1 MIINYPSNKFPCNHD
16 KRNIFQ
22 NCSHPEEIHL
32 EKYME
37 IRMSKS
43 SSKPVLVTCG
53 LPYANGKAHI
63 GHLRTYVPAD
73 IYARS
78 LKKEGREVTFVC
90 GSDTHGTPIVVNAEE
105 LGITPTELVE
115 IYHKHFDE
123 TFKQLGIYFD
133 AFGTTDD
140 PENHNRT
147 HDIVSRLI
155 EKGYVYPK
163 IIEIA
168 YCPACN
174 RFLPDR
180 YVEGA
185 CPHCGETA
193 RGDECDQGC
202 GKHLEPGEL
211 QNPVCTICGG
221 PAEYRQQEHFFFKLS
236 EFSNYL
242 MDYLS
247 KDLGGTTNAINYAR
261 GWVKQG
267 LTDWCITRN
276 LEWGVK
282 FPGHEDLVVYVWVD
296 APIGYIAFTE
306 EWAAQAGDSWE
317 KFWKG
322 DGEIVH
328 FIGGDITY
336 HHCIFWPAMLKG
348 ADYSVPTAVVASG
361 MVKIEDRKFS
371 KTRGYVVWVGED
383 YLDHGFHPDLL
394 RYYLASYTSH
404 TKELNFSWRVLQEKI
419 NAELVAVLGNFLYRT
434 MLFAFKNYGEVPE
447 GEVEPEIRKEIEK
460 ALVEVKAAMEEYE
473 FKKAVDSAM
482 ALSSFGN
489 TYFQSHEPWKL
500 IKEDRDACGQVVY
513 NCLHLAKALSL
524 IFEPVIP
531 QTMEKAWKGLG
542 HESDIHAALY
552 EETLVPLKA
561 GTKLAK
567 PEILFTK
574 LEDDRIGEM
583 EEIANQRVAAANAKR
598 NGVKGG
604 EKEPSKSEG
613 MGPSEA
619 SKASEKTVDV
629 ATAEEKVQV
638 ETLPVIDYE
647 DFAKLDIRV
656 GKVLLAE
663 PVKKSKKLLR
673 IEVDIGEKN
682 PRQLVAGMASYYTP
696 EELVGKSVI
705 VLANL
710 KPAKLCGVE
719 SNGMMLAADDG
730 GAIVAALMPDKEIKS
745 GSRIR

>member
-1 MIINYPSNKFPCNHD
+1 
-16 KRNIFQ
+16 
-22 NCSHPEEIHL
+22 
-32 EKYME
+32 ME
-37 IRMSKS
+37 IRMSNS

-73 IYARS
+73 IFARS

-105 LGITPTELVE
+105 LGITPKELVE

-147 HDIVSRLI
+147 LDIVSRLI

-236 EFSNYL
+236 EFSDYL

-247 KDLGGTTNAINYAR
+247 NDLGGTTNAINYAI

-282 FPGHEDLVVYVWVD
+282 FPGHDDLVVYVWVD

-447 GEVEPEIRKEIEK
+447 GKVEPEVQKEIEK
-460 ALVEVKAAMEEYE
+460 ALVEVKAGMAEYE

-482 ALSSFGN
+482 TLASFGN
-489 TYFQSHEPWKL
+489 TYFQSREPWKL
-500 IKEDRDACGQVVY
+500 IKEDRAACGQVVY
-513 NCLHLAKALSL
+513 NCLHLVKALSL
-524 IFEPVIP
+524 IFEPVLP
-531 QTMEKAWKGLG
+531 QTMEEAWKELG
-542 HESDIHAALY
+542 QENDIHAALY
-552 EETLVPLKA
+552 EDALVPLKT

-598 NGVKGG
+598 NAAKGN

-613 MGPSEA
+613 MGPSEEA
-619 SKASEKTVDV
+619 K
-629 ATAEEKVQV
+629 AEEKAAGTAKAEEKEQI
-638 ETLPVIDYE
+638 ETLPLIDYE

-656 GKVLLAE
+656 GKVLFAE

-673 IEVDIGEKN
+673 IEVDIGEEK

-730 GAIVAALMPDKEIKS
+730 GAIVAALMPDKDIKP

>member
-1 MIINYPSNKFPCNHD
+1 MLN
-16 KRNIFQ
+16 
-22 NCSHPEEIHL
+22 
-32 EKYME
+32 
-37 IRMSKS
+37 S

-73 IYARS
+73 IFARS
-78 LKKEGREVTFVC
+78 LRKEGREVTFVC

-105 LGITPTELVE
+105 LGVTPKELIEV
-115 IYHKHFDE
+115 YHKHFDE
-123 TFKQLGIYFD
+123 TFKQLGVYFD

-140 PENHNRT
+140 PENHHRT
-147 HDIVSRLI
+147 LQIVNRLI

-168 YCPACN
+168 YCPKCN

-236 EFSNYL
+236 EFSDFLLNYL
-242 MDYLS
+242 S
-247 KDLGGTTNAINYAR
+247 NDLGGTSNAINYAL

-276 LEWGVK
+276 LEWGVQ

-296 APIGYIAFTE
+296 APIGYMAFTE
-306 EWAAQAGDSWE
+306 EWAAKTGDSWE

-361 MVKIEDRKFS
+361 MVKIEDKKFS

-404 TKELNFSWRVLQEKI
+404 TKELNFSWRVLQEKV
-419 NAELVAVLGNFLYRT
+419 NTELVAVFGNFLYRT

-447 GEVEPEIRKEIEK
+447 GKLEPEVSAEIEK
-460 ALVEVKAAMEEYE
+460 ALKEIKAAMAEYE

-482 ALSSFGN
+482 TLASFGN
-489 TYFQSHEPWKL
+489 IYFQSHEPWKL
-500 IKEDRDACGQVVY
+500 IKEDRAACGQVLY

-524 IFEPVIP
+524 IFEPVLP
-531 QTMEKAWKGLG
+531 LTMETAWKGLG
-542 HESDIHAALY
+542 QESDIHAVQY
-552 EETLVPLKA
+552 EEALVPLKA

-583 EEIANQRVAAANAKR
+583 DEIANQRVKAADEKKNAAKG
-598 NGVKGG
+598 NG
-604 EKEPSKSEG
+604 KEPAKSDG
-613 MGPSEA
+613 MGPVEEA
-619 SKASEKTVDV
+619 KPAEKAEDAAIT
-629 ATAEEKVQV
+629 EEKGQI
-638 ETLPVIDYE
+638 ETLPMVEYE

-673 IEVDIGEKN
+673 LEVDIGEAK
-682 PRQLVAGMASYYTP
+682 PRQLVAGMSSYYTP
-696 EELVGKSVI
+696 EELVGKNI
-705 VLANL
+705 VVLTNL

-730 GAIVAALMPDKEIKS
+730 GAIVAALMPDKEIKP

>member
-1 MIINYPSNKFPCNHD
+1 
-16 KRNIFQ
+16 
-22 NCSHPEEIHL
+22 
-32 EKYME
+32 
-37 IRMSKS
+37 MSES

-53 LPYANGKAHI
+53 LPYANGTAHI

-73 IYARS
+73 IFARS
-78 LKKEGREVTFVC
+78 LRKEGREVTLVC
-90 GSDTHGTPIVVNAEE
+90 GSDTHGTPIAVNAEE
-105 LGITPTELVE
+105 LGITPKELVE
-115 IYHKHFDE
+115 KYHKHFDE
-123 TFKQLGIYFD
+123 TFKQLGIHFD

-147 HDIVSRLI
+147 LDIVNKLI

-163 IIEIA
+163 TIEIA
-168 YCPACN
+168 YCPKCN

-180 YVEGA
+180 YVEGS

-211 QNPVCTICGG
+211 LNPVCTICGG
-221 PAEYRQQEHFFFKLS
+221 SAEYRHQEHFFFKLS
-236 EFSNYL
+236 EFSDYL

-247 KDLGGTTNAINYAR
+247 NDLGGTSNAINYAL

-282 FPGHEDLVVYVWVD
+282 FPGHDDLVVYVWVD

-306 EWAAQAGDSWE
+306 EWAAKAGDSWE
-317 KFWKG
+317 KYWKN

-348 ADYSVPTAVVASG
+348 AEYSVPTAVVASG
-361 MVKIEDRKFS
+361 MVKIEDKKFS

-419 NAELVAVLGNFLYRT
+419 NTELVAVFGNFLYRT
-434 MLFAFKNYGEVPE
+434 MLFAFKNYGEVPD
-447 GEVEPEIRKEIEK
+447 GELESEVRDEIEK
-460 ALVEVKAAMEEYE
+460 AIKEIKAAIAEYE

-482 ALSSFGN
+482 ALASFGN
-489 TYFQSHEPWKL
+489 SYFQSHEPWSL
-500 IKEDRDACGQVVY
+500 IKKDRVACGKVLY
-513 NCLHLAKALSL
+513 NCLHLAKALSI
-524 IFEPVIP
+524 IFEPVLP
-531 QTMEKAWKGLG
+531 QTMETAWKGLG
-542 HESDIHAALY
+542 QEGDLHAAQY
-552 EETLVPLKA
+552 SEALVPIKA
-561 GTKLAK
+561 GTKLEK

-574 LEDDRIGEM
+574 FEDDRIGKM
-583 EEIANQRVAAANAKR
+583 EEIANQRVKAADAKKAAS
-598 NGVKGG
+598 KGNQ
-604 EKEPSKSEG
+604 KEPAKSDG
-613 MGPSEA
+613 MGP
-619 SKASEKTVDV
+619 
-629 ATAEEKVQV
+629 AEEAAKSEEAKAE
-638 ETLPVIDYE
+638 ETGQKEILPMIEYK

-663 PVKKSKKLLR
+663 PIKKSNKLLR
-673 IEVDIGEKN
+673 VEVDIGEEK
-682 PRQLVAGMASYYTP
+682 PRQLVAGMTSYYTP
-696 EELVGKSVI
+696 EELVGKYVI
-705 VLANL
+705 ILANL
-710 KPAKLCGVE
+710 KPVKLCGVE
-719 SNGMMLAADDG
+719 SNGMMLAADDC
-730 GAIVAALMPDKEIKS
+730 AEIVAVLTPDKEIKP

>member
-1 MIINYPSNKFPCNHD
+1 M
-16 KRNIFQ
+16 
-22 NCSHPEEIHL
+22 PE
-32 EKYME
+32 
-37 IRMSKS
+37 S

-73 IYARS
+73 IFARS
-78 LKKEGREVTFVC
+78 LRKEGRDVTFVC

-105 LGITPTELVE
+105 LGITPKELVE

-123 TFKQLGIYFD
+123 TFKQLGVYFD

-147 HDIVSRLI
+147 LNIVNRLI
-155 EKGYVYPK
+155 EKDYVYPK
-163 IIEIA
+163 NIEIA
-168 YCPACN
+168 YCPKCN

-180 YVEGA
+180 YVEGS

-211 QNPVCTICGG
+211 QSPVCTICGG

-236 EFSNYL
+236 KFSDYL

-247 KDLGGTTNAINYAR
+247 NDLGGTTNAINYAL

-282 FPGHEDLVVYVWVD
+282 FPGHDDLVVYVWVD

-306 EWAAQAGDSWE
+306 EWAAKAGDSWE
-317 KFWKG
+317 KYWKN

-361 MVKIEDRKFS
+361 MVKIEDKKFS

-404 TKELNFSWRVLQEKI
+404 TKELNFSWHVLQEKI
-419 NAELVAVLGNFLYRT
+419 NTELVAVFGNFLYRT
-434 MLFAFKNYGEVPE
+434 MLFAFKNYGEVPA
-447 GEVEPEIRKEIEK
+447 GELEPEVKEEIGKTLKEI
-460 ALVEVKAAMEEYE
+460 KAAMAEYE
-473 FKKAVDSAM
+473 FKKAVDCAM
-482 ALSSFGN
+482 TLASFGN
-489 TYFQSHEPWKL
+489 TYFQSHEPWSL
-500 IKEDRDACGQVVY
+500 IKKDRAACGNVLY
-513 NCLHLAKALSL
+513 NCLHLAKALCI

-531 QTMEKAWKGLG
+531 QTMEIAWKELG
-542 HESDIHAALY
+542 QEEDLHTALY
-552 EETLVPLKA
+552 SEALVPLKA

-583 EEIANQRVAAANAKR
+583 EEIANERVKAADAKKAAAKR
-598 NGVKGG
+598 NG
-604 EKEPSKSEG
+604 KEPAKSEG
-613 MGPSEA
+613 MGP
-619 SKASEKTVDV
+619 
-629 ATAEEKVQV
+629 AEEAKPA
-638 ETLPVIDYE
+638 ENAGDAANAKEEEGKEILPLIEYE

-663 PVKKSKKLLR
+663 PIKKSKKLLR
-673 IEVDIGEKN
+673 VEVDIGEEK
-682 PRQLVAGMASYYTP
+682 PRQLVAGMASFYSP
-696 EELVGKSVI
+696 EELVGKYVI

-730 GAIVAALMPDKEIKS
+730 GEIVSALMPDKEIKP

>member
-1 MIINYPSNKFPCNHD
+1 MNATRAAENM
-16 KRNIFQ
+16 R
-22 NCSHPEEIHL
+22 
-32 EKYME
+32 
-37 IRMSKS
+37 
-43 SSKPVLVTCG
+43 
-53 LPYANGKAHI
+53 
-63 GHLRTYVPAD
+63 
-73 IYARS
+73 AR
-78 LKKEGREVTFVC
+78 
-90 GSDTHGTPIVVNAEE
+90 
-105 LGITPTELVE
+105 
-115 IYHKHFDE
+115 
-123 TFKQLGIYFD
+123 
-133 AFGTTDD
+133 
-140 PENHNRT
+140 
-147 HDIVSRLI
+147 
-155 EKGYVYPK
+155 
-163 IIEIA
+163 
-168 YCPACN
+168 
-174 RFLPDR
+174 
-180 YVEGA
+180 
-185 CPHCGETA
+185 
-193 RGDECDQGC
+193 
-202 GKHLEPGEL
+202 EL
-211 QNPVCTICGG
+211 QNPVCTIYGG
-221 PAEYRQQEHFFFKLS
+221 PAEYQQEHFFQLS
-236 EFSNYL
+236 EFSDYL

-404 TKELNFSWRVLQEKI
+404 TRELNFSWRVLQEKI

-482 ALSSFGN
+482 ALASFGN

-673 IEVDIGEKN
+673 IEVDIGEEK

-710 KPAKLCGVE
+710 KPAKLCELGQTV
-719 SNGMMLAADDG
+719 
-730 GAIVAALMPDKEIKS
+730 
-745 GSRIR
+745 

>member
-1 MIINYPSNKFPCNHD
+1 M
-16 KRNIFQ
+16 
-22 NCSHPEEIHL
+22 PE
-32 EKYME
+32 
-37 IRMSKS
+37 S

-73 IYARS
+73 VFARS
-78 LKKEGREVTFVC
+78 LRKEGRDVTFVC
-90 GSDTHGTPIVVNAEE
+90 GSDAHGTPIVVNAEE
-105 LGITPTELVE
+105 LGITPNELVE

-123 TFKQLGIYFD
+123 TFKQLGVYFD
-133 AFGTTDD
+133 AFGTTED

-147 HDIVSRLI
+147 LDIVNRLI

-163 IIEIA
+163 TIEIA
-168 YCPACN
+168 YCPKCN

-180 YVEGA
+180 YVEGT
-185 CPHCGETA
+185 CPHCGEIA

-211 QNPVCTICGG
+211 RNPICTICGG

-236 EFSNYL
+236 DFSDYL

-247 KDLGGTTNAINYAR
+247 NELGGTTNARNYAL

-267 LTDWCITRN
+267 LADWCITRN

-282 FPGHEDLVVYVWVD
+282 FPGHDDLVVYVWVD

-306 EWAAQAGDSWE
+306 QWAAKAGDSWE
-317 KFWKG
+317 KYWKN

-328 FIGGDITY
+328 FIGGDIAY

-361 MVKIEDRKFS
+361 MVKIEDKKFS
-371 KTRGYVVWVGED
+371 KTRGNVVWVGKD

-404 TKELNFSWRVLQEKI
+404 TRELNFSWRVLQEKI
-419 NAELVAVLGNFLYRT
+419 NSELVADLGNFLYRT
-434 MLFAFKNYGEVPE
+434 MLFAFKNYGEVPA
-447 GEVEPEIRKEIEK
+447 GELEPEVREEIEIALKEIK
-460 ALVEVKAAMEEYE
+460 SAMAEYE
-473 FKKAVDSAM
+473 FKRAVDSAM
-482 ALSSFGN
+482 ALASFGN
-489 TYFQSHEPWKL
+489 TYFQSHEPWNL
-500 IKEDRDACGQVVY
+500 IKQDRAACGQVVY

-524 IFEPVIP
+524 VFEPVLP
-531 QTMEKAWKGLG
+531 QTMETAWEELG
-542 HESDIHAALY
+542 QEGDLHTILY
-552 EETLVPLKA
+552 DEALVPIKA

-567 PEILFTK
+567 PQILFTK
-574 LEDDRIGEM
+574 LEDDRIEEM
-583 EEIANQRVAAANAKR
+583 EEIANQRVKAANAKKTAGK
-598 NGVKGG
+598 NN
-604 EKEPSKSEG
+604 EKEPVKSEG
-613 MGPSEA
+613 MG
-619 SKASEKTVDV
+619 
-629 ATAEEKVQV
+629 TAEEAKLEEAKLEKVKAEEPEQR
-638 ETLPVIDYE
+638 EILPTIEYE

-663 PVKKSKKLLR
+663 PIKKSKKLLR
-673 IEVDIGEKN
+673 IEVDIGEEK

-696 EELVGKSVI
+696 EELVGKYVI

-710 KPAKLCGVE
+710 KPAKLCGVK

-730 GAIVAALMPDKEIKS
+730 IEIVTALTTDKEIKP
-745 GSRIR
+745 GSRIC

>member
-1 MIINYPSNKFPCNHD
+1 
-16 KRNIFQ
+16 
-22 NCSHPEEIHL
+22 
-32 EKYME
+32 
-37 IRMSKS
+37 MSDS

-73 IYARS
+73 IFARS
-78 LKKEGREVTFVC
+78 LRKEGREVTFVC

-105 LGITPTELVE
+105 LGITPKELVE

-123 TFKQLGIYFD
+123 TFKQLGVYFD

-140 PENHNRT
+140 PENHTRT
-147 HDIVSRLI
+147 LDIVNRLI
-155 EKGYVYPK
+155 EKDYVYPK

-221 PAEYRQQEHFFFKLS
+221 PAEYRHQEHFFFKLS
-236 EFSNYL
+236 EFSDYL

-247 KDLGGTTNAINYAR
+247 NDLGGTTNARNYAL

-336 HHCIFWPAMLKG
+336 HHCIFWPAMLNG

-361 MVKIEDRKFS
+361 MVKIEDKKFS

-404 TKELNFSWRVLQEKI
+404 TKELNFSWHVLQEKI

-447 GEVEPEIRKEIEK
+447 GKLEPEVSAEIEG
-460 ALVEVKAAMEEYE
+460 ALKEVKEAMAEYE

-482 ALSSFGN
+482 TLASFGN
-489 TYFQSHEPWKL
+489 TYFQAHEPWKL
-500 IKEDRDACGQVVY
+500 IKEDRTACGQVIY

-524 IFEPVIP
+524 IFEPVLP
-531 QTMEKAWKGLG
+531 QTMEAAWTGIG
-542 HESDIHAALY
+542 QEGDIHATQYDEA
-552 EETLVPLKA
+552 LVPLKA
-561 GTKLAK
+561 GIKLAK

-583 EEIANQRVAAANAKR
+583 EEIANQRVAAANAKK
-598 NGVKGG
+598 NAVKGS

-613 MGPSEA
+613 MGHSEET
-619 SKASEKTVDV
+619 KAAEKAGD
-629 ATAEEKVQV
+629 ATKTEERVQI
-638 ETLPVIDYE
+638 ETLPQIEYE

-656 GKVLLAE
+656 GKVLFVE

-673 IEVDIGEKN
+673 IEVDIGEEK

-696 EELVGKSVI
+696 EELIGKSVI

-730 GAIVAALMPDKEIKS
+730 GAIVAALMPDKEIKP

>member
-1 MIINYPSNKFPCNHD
+1 
-16 KRNIFQ
+16 
-22 NCSHPEEIHL
+22 
-32 EKYME
+32 ME
-37 IRMSKS
+37 IKMPES

-53 LPYANGKAHI
+53 LPYANGKAHV

-73 IYARS
+73 IFVRS
-78 LKKEGREVTFVC
+78 LRKEGRDVTFVC

-105 LGITPTELVE
+105 LGMTPKELVE

-123 TFKQLGIYFD
+123 TFKQLGVYFD

-147 HDIVSRLI
+147 LDIVNRLI
-155 EKGYVYPK
+155 EKDYVYPK
-163 IIEIA
+163 TIEIA
-168 YCPACN
+168 YCPKCN

-180 YVEGA
+180 YVEGS
-185 CPHCGETA
+185 CPHCGEIA

-236 EFSNYL
+236 EFSNFL

-247 KDLGGTTNAINYAR
+247 NDLDGTINARNYAL

-282 FPGHEDLVVYVWVD
+282 FPGHDDLVVYVWVD

-306 EWAAQAGDSWE
+306 EWAAKTGNSWE
-317 KFWKG
+317 KYWKN

-348 ADYSVPTAVVASG
+348 ANYSLPTAVVASG
-361 MVKIEDRKFS
+361 MVKIEDKKFS
-371 KTRGYVVWVGED
+371 KSRGNVVWVGED

-419 NAELVAVLGNFLYRT
+419 NTELVAVLGNFLYRT
-434 MLFAFKNYGEVPE
+434 MLFAFKNYGEVPA
-447 GEVEPEIRKEIEK
+447 GELEPVVKEEIEK
-460 ALVEVKAAMEEYE
+460 ALKEVKAAMSEYE

-482 ALSSFGN
+482 ALASFGN
-489 TYFQSHEPWKL
+489 IYFQSHEPWSL
-500 IKEDRDACGQVVY
+500 IKQDKAACGQVLY
-513 NCLHLAKALSL
+513 NCLHLAKALCL
-524 IFEPVIP
+524 IFEPVTPESMAI
-531 QTMEKAWKGLG
+531 AWKELG
-542 HESDIHAALY
+542 QEGDLHTAGYSES
-552 EETLVPLKA
+552 LVPLKA

-567 PEILFTK
+567 PQILFTK
-574 LEDDRIGEM
+574 LEDDRIEEM
-583 EEIANQRVAAANAKR
+583 EEIANQRVKAADAKKAATKN
-598 NGVKGG
+598 NG
-604 EKEPSKSEG
+604 KEPAKSEG
-613 MGPSEA
+613 MG
-619 SKASEKTVDV
+619 
-629 ATAEEKVQV
+629 TAEETKPAEKAGEAVKP
-638 ETLPVIDYE
+638 EKEEKESLPIIDYE

-663 PVKKSKKLLR
+663 PVKKSKKLIR
-673 IEVDIGEKN
+673 VEVDIGEEK
-682 PRQLVAGMASYYTP
+682 PRQLVAGLSSYYTP
-696 EELVGKSVI
+696 EELVGKYVI

-730 GAIVAALMPDKEIKS
+730 GEIVSALMPDKEIKP

>member
-1 MIINYPSNKFPCNHD
+1 
-16 KRNIFQ
+16 
-22 NCSHPEEIHL
+22 
-32 EKYME
+32 
-37 IRMSKS
+37 MSKS

-73 IYARS
+73 IFARS
-78 LKKEGREVTFVC
+78 LRKEGRDVTLVC

-105 LGITPTELVE
+105 LGITPKELVE

-123 TFKQLGIYFD
+123 TFRQLGIYFD

-147 HDIVSRLI
+147 LDIVNRLI
-155 EKGYVYPK
+155 EKDYVYPK
-163 IIEIA
+163 TIEIA
-168 YCPACN
+168 YCPKCN

-180 YVEGA
+180 YVEGS

-211 QNPVCTICGG
+211 HSPVCTICGG

-236 EFSNYL
+236 EFSDYL
-242 MDYLS
+242 LDYLS
-247 KDLGGTTNAINYAR
+247 NDLGGTLNARNYAL

-282 FPGHEDLVVYVWVD
+282 FPGHDDLVVYVWVD

-306 EWAAQAGDSWE
+306 EWASQAGDSWE
-317 KFWKG
+317 KYWKN

-348 ADYSVPTAVVASG
+348 AEYSVPTAVVASG
-361 MVKIEDRKFS
+361 MVKIEDKKFS

-404 TKELNFSWRVLQEKI
+404 TKELNFSWHVLQEKI
-419 NAELVAVLGNFLYRT
+419 NTELVAVFGNFLYRT

-447 GEVEPEIRKEIEK
+447 GKLEPEVNAEIEK
-460 ALVEVKAAMEEYE
+460 ALKEVKAAMAEYE

-482 ALSSFGN
+482 TLASFGN
-489 TYFQSHEPWKL
+489 IYFQSHEPWKL
-500 IKEDRDACGQVVY
+500 IKEDRNACGQVLY
-513 NCLHLAKALSL
+513 NCLHLAKALSI
-524 IFEPVIP
+524 IFEPVLS
-531 QTMEKAWKGLG
+531 QTMETAWAGLG
-542 HESDIHAALY
+542 QESDIHAVQY
-552 EETLVPLKA
+552 EEALVPLKA

-583 EEIANQRVAAANAKR
+583 EEIANQRVKAANEKKNAAK
-598 NGVKGG
+598 GKV
-604 EKEPSKSEG
+604 KEPVKSDG
-613 MGPSEA
+613 MGPGEGVKPVEKAEDA
-619 SKASEKTVDV
+619 SIT
-629 ATAEEKVQV
+629 EEKGQI
-638 ETLPVIDYE
+638 ETLPMVEYE

-673 IEVDIGEKN
+673 LEVDIGEAK
-682 PRQLVAGMASYYTP
+682 PRQLVAGMSSYYTP
-696 EELVGKSVI
+696 EELVGKYVV

-710 KPAKLCGVE
+710 KPTKLCGVE

-730 GAIVAALMPDKEIKS
+730 EAIVAALMPDKELKP
-745 GSRIR
+745 GSKIR

>member
-1 MIINYPSNKFPCNHD
+1 M
-16 KRNIFQ
+16 
-22 NCSHPEEIHL
+22 PE
-32 EKYME
+32 
-37 IRMSKS
+37 S

-73 IYARS
+73 IFARS
-78 LKKEGREVTFVC
+78 LRKEGRDVTFVC

-105 LGITPTELVE
+105 LGITPKELVE
-115 IYHKHFDE
+115 TYHKHFDE
-123 TFKQLGIYFD
+123 TFKQLGVYFD

-140 PENHNRT
+140 PENHKRT
-147 HDIVSRLI
+147 LDIVNRLI
-155 EKGYVYPK
+155 EKDYVYPK
-163 IIEIA
+163 TIEIA
-168 YCPACN
+168 YCPQCN

-180 YVEGA
+180 YVEGS

-211 QNPVCTICGG
+211 QSPVCTICGG

-236 EFSNYL
+236 KFSDYLMNYL
-242 MDYLS
+242 S
-247 KDLGGTTNAINYAR
+247 NDLGGTINAINYAL

-282 FPGHEDLVVYVWVD
+282 FPGHDDLVVYVWVD

-306 EWAAQAGDSWE
+306 EWAAKAGDSWE
-317 KFWKG
+317 KYWKN

-361 MVKIEDRKFS
+361 MVKIEDKKFS

-404 TKELNFSWRVLQEKI
+404 TKELNFSWHVLQEKI
-419 NAELVAVLGNFLYRT
+419 NTELVAVFGNFLYRT
-434 MLFAFKNYGEVPE
+434 MLFAFKNYGEVPS
-447 GEVEPEIRKEIEK
+447 GELEPEVKEEIEK
-460 ALVEVKAAMEEYE
+460 ALKEIKAAMAEYE

-482 ALSSFGN
+482 TLASFGN
-489 TYFQSHEPWKL
+489 IYFQSHEPWSL
-500 IKEDRDACGQVVY
+500 IKKDREACGNVLY
-513 NCLHLAKALSL
+513 NCLHLAKALCL
-524 IFEPVIP
+524 IFEPVLP
-531 QTMEKAWKGLG
+531 QTMETAWEGLG
-542 HESDIHAALY
+542 QEGDLHAARY
-552 EETLVPLKA
+552 SEALVPLKA

-583 EEIANQRVAAANAKR
+583 EEIASQRVKAADAKKAAAKR
-598 NGVKGG
+598 NG
-604 EKEPSKSEG
+604 KEPAKSEG
-613 MGPSEA
+613 MGPSEEA
-619 SKASEKTVDV
+619 KPAEKAVD
-629 ATAEEKVQV
+629 AAKAKEEEEK
-638 ETLPVIDYE
+638 ETLPLIEYE

-663 PVKKSKKLLR
+663 PIKKSKKLLR
-673 IEVDIGEKN
+673 VEVDIGEEK

-696 EELVGKSVI
+696 EELVGKYVI

-730 GAIVAALMPDKEIKS
+730 GEIVSALMPDKEIKP

>member
-1 MIINYPSNKFPCNHD
+1 M
-16 KRNIFQ
+16 
-22 NCSHPEEIHL
+22 PE
-32 EKYME
+32 
-37 IRMSKS
+37 S

-73 IYARS
+73 IFARS
-78 LKKEGREVTFVC
+78 LRKEGRDVTFVC

-105 LGITPTELVE
+105 LGITPKELVE

-123 TFKQLGIYFD
+123 TFKQLGVYFD

-147 HDIVSRLI
+147 LNIVNRLI
-155 EKGYVYPK
+155 EKDYVYPK
-163 IIEIA
+163 TIEIA
-168 YCPACN
+168 YCPKCN

-180 YVEGA
+180 YVEGS

-211 QNPVCTICGG
+211 QSPVCTICGG

-236 EFSNYL
+236 KFSDYL

-247 KDLGGTTNAINYAR
+247 NDLGGTTNAINYAL

-282 FPGHEDLVVYVWVD
+282 FPGHDDLVVYVWVD

-306 EWAAQAGDSWE
+306 EWAAKAGDSWE
-317 KFWKG
+317 KYWKD

-361 MVKIEDRKFS
+361 MVKIEDKKFS

-404 TKELNFSWRVLQEKI
+404 TKELNFSWHVLQEKI
-419 NAELVAVLGNFLYRT
+419 NTELVAVFGNFLYRT
-434 MLFAFKNYGEVPE
+434 MLFAFKNYGEVPA
-447 GEVEPEIRKEIEK
+447 GELEPEVKEEIEK
-460 ALVEVKAAMEEYE
+460 TLKEIKAAMAEYE
-473 FKKAVDSAM
+473 FKKAVDCAM
-482 ALSSFGN
+482 TLASFGN
-489 TYFQSHEPWKL
+489 TYFQSHEPWSL
-500 IKEDRDACGQVVY
+500 IKKDRVACGNVLY
-513 NCLHLAKALSL
+513 NCLHLAKALCI

-531 QTMEKAWKGLG
+531 QTMETAWKELG
-542 HESDIHAALY
+542 QEEDLHTALY
-552 EETLVPLKA
+552 SEALVPLKA

-583 EEIANQRVAAANAKR
+583 EEIANERVKAADAKKAAAKR
-598 NGVKGG
+598 NG
-604 EKEPSKSEG
+604 KEPAKSEG
-613 MGPSEA
+613 MGP
-619 SKASEKTVDV
+619 
-629 ATAEEKVQV
+629 AEEAKPA
-638 ETLPVIDYE
+638 EKAGDEAKAKEEEEKEILPLIEYE

-663 PVKKSKKLLR
+663 PIKKSKKLLR
-673 IEVDIGEKN
+673 VEVDIGEEK
-682 PRQLVAGMASYYTP
+682 PRQLVAGMASFYSP
-696 EELVGKSVI
+696 EELVGKYVI

-719 SNGMMLAADDG
+719 SNGMMLAADDC
-730 GAIVAALMPDKEIKS
+730 AEIVSALMPDKEIKP
-745 GSRIR
+745 GSRIH

>member
-1 MIINYPSNKFPCNHD
+1 MSN
-16 KRNIFQ
+16 
-22 NCSHPEEIHL
+22 
-32 EKYME
+32 
-37 IRMSKS
+37 S

-73 IYARS
+73 IFARS
-78 LKKEGREVTFVC
+78 LRKEGREVAFVC

-105 LGITPTELVE
+105 LGITPKELVE
-115 IYHKHFDE
+115 VYHKHFDE
-123 TFKQLGIYFD
+123 TFKQLGVYFD

-140 PENHNRT
+140 PENHHRT
-147 HDIVSRLI
+147 MQIVNRLI

-168 YCPACN
+168 YCPKCN

-211 QNPVCTICGG
+211 LNPVCTICGG

-236 EFSNYL
+236 EFSDYL

-247 KDLGGTTNAINYAR
+247 NDLGGTTNAINYAL

-296 APIGYIAFTE
+296 APIGYMAFTE
-306 EWAAQAGDSWE
+306 EWAAKTGDSWE
-317 KFWKG
+317 KFWKE

-361 MVKIEDRKFS
+361 MVKIEEKKFS

-419 NAELVAVLGNFLYRT
+419 NTELVAVFGNFLYRT

-447 GEVEPEIRKEIEK
+447 GKLEPEISAEIEK
-460 ALVEVKAAMEEYE
+460 VINEVKAAMAEYE

-482 ALSSFGN
+482 ALASFGN
-489 TYFQSHEPWKL
+489 IYFQSHEPWRL
-500 IKEDRDACGQVVY
+500 IKEDRAACGQVLY
-513 NCLHLAKALSL
+513 NCLHLAKALSI
-524 IFEPVIP
+524 IFEPVLS
-531 QTMEKAWKGLG
+531 QTMETAWKGLG
-542 HESDIHAALY
+542 QESDIHAVQY
-552 EETLVPLKA
+552 EEALVPLKA

-567 PEILFTK
+567 PELLFTK

-583 EEIANQRVAAANAKR
+583 EEIANQRVKAADAKKIAA
-598 NGVKGG
+598 KGS
-604 EKEPSKSEG
+604 EKEPSKSDG
-613 MGPSEA
+613 MGP
-619 SKASEKTVDV
+619 
-629 ATAEEKVQV
+629 AEEAKPAEKAKDAAKTEENGQI
-638 ETLPVIDYE
+638 ETLPMINYE

-656 GKVLLAE
+656 GKVLLVE
-663 PVKKSKKLLR
+663 PIKKSKKLLR
-673 IEVDIGEKN
+673 VEVDIGEEK

-696 EELVGKSVI
+696 EELIGKNVVI
-705 VLANL
+705 LANL
-710 KPAKLCGVE
+710 KPVKLCGVE

-730 GAIVAALMPDKEIKS
+730 GAIVAALMPDKDIKP

>member
-1 MIINYPSNKFPCNHD
+1 
-16 KRNIFQ
+16 
-22 NCSHPEEIHL
+22 
-32 EKYME
+32 
-37 IRMSKS
+37 MSKS

-90 GSDTHGTPIVVNAEE
+90 GSDTHGTPIAVNAEE

-123 TFKQLGIYFD
+123 TFKELGIYFD

>member
-1 MIINYPSNKFPCNHD
+1 MSN
-16 KRNIFQ
+16 
-22 NCSHPEEIHL
+22 
-32 EKYME
+32 
-37 IRMSKS
+37 S
-43 SSKPVLVTCG
+43 STKPVLVTCG

-73 IYARS
+73 IFARS

-105 LGITPTELVE
+105 LGITPKELVE

-147 HDIVSRLI
+147 LDIVSRLI
-155 EKGYVYPK
+155 EKDYVYPK

-236 EFSNYL
+236 EFSDYL

-247 KDLGGTTNAINYAR
+247 NDLGGTTNAINYAL

-276 LEWGVK
+276 LEWGVQ

-447 GEVEPEIRKEIEK
+447 GKVEPEVQKEIEK
-460 ALVEVKAAMEEYE
+460 ALLEVKAAMAEYE

-482 ALSSFGN
+482 TLASFGN
-489 TYFQSHEPWKL
+489 IYFQSHEPWKL
-500 IKEDRDACGQVVY
+500 IKEDRAACGQVVY

-524 IFEPVIP
+524 IFEPVLP
-531 QTMEKAWKGLG
+531 QTMEEAWIGLG
-542 HESDIHAALY
+542 QESDIHAAQY
-552 EETLVPLKA
+552 DEALVPLKT
-561 GTKLAK
+561 GIKLAK

-598 NGVKGG
+598 TGVKGG

-613 MGPSEA
+613 MGPSEET
-619 SKASEKTVDV
+619 KAAEKAVDIAKV
-629 ATAEEKVQV
+629 EEKVQT
-638 ETLPVIDYE
+638 ETLPTIDYE

-663 PVKKSKKLLR
+663 PIKKSKKLLR
-673 IEVDIGEKN
+673 IEVDIGEEK

-730 GAIVAALMPDKEIKS
+730 GAIVAALMPDKDIKL

>member
-1 MIINYPSNKFPCNHD
+1 M
-16 KRNIFQ
+16 
-22 NCSHPEEIHL
+22 PE
-32 EKYME
+32 
-37 IRMSKS
+37 S

-73 IYARS
+73 IFSRS

-105 LGITPTELVE
+105 LGITPKELVE

-147 HDIVSRLI
+147 LDIVSKLI

-168 YCPACN
+168 YCPKCN

-180 YVEGA
+180 YVEGS

-211 QNPVCTICGG
+211 QAPVCTICGG

-236 EFSNYL
+236 EFSDFLMSYL
-242 MDYLS
+242 EN
-247 KDLGGTTNAINYAR
+247 DLGGTINAINYAI

-282 FPGHEDLVVYVWVD
+282 FPGHDDLVVYVWVD

-306 EWAAQAGDSWE
+306 EWAAKAGDSWE
-317 KFWKG
+317 KYWKG
-322 DGEIVH
+322 DGKIVH

-348 ADYSVPTAVVASG
+348 ADYSTPTAVVASG
-361 MVKIEDRKFS
+361 MVKIEDKKFS

-404 TKELNFSWRVLQEKI
+404 TKELNFSWHVLQEKI
-419 NAELVAVLGNFLYRT
+419 NTELVAVLGNFLYRT
-434 MLFAFKNYGEVPE
+434 MLFAFKNYGEVPA
-447 GEVEPEIRKEIEK
+447 GELDPQVSQEIEK
-460 ALVEVKAAMEEYE
+460 TLKEVKAAMSEYE

-482 ALSSFGN
+482 TLASFGN
-489 TYFQSHEPWKL
+489 TYFQSHEPWSL
-500 IKEDRDACGQVVY
+500 IKRDKDACGQVLY
-513 NCLHLAKALSL
+513 NCLQVAKALIL

-531 QTMEKAWKGLG
+531 QTMETAWKELG
-542 HESDIHAALY
+542 QENDLHSTLY
-552 EETLVPLKA
+552 EEALVPLIP
-561 GTKLAK
+561 GTKLVK
-567 PEILFTK
+567 PQILFTK

-583 EEIANQRVAAANAKR
+583 EEIANQRVKAANAKKAA
-598 NGVKGG
+598 GKSE

-613 MGPSEA
+613 MGPAEEA
-619 SKASEKTVDV
+619 AKPEKAIDSPEAVKAVKAANAAD
-629 ATAEEKVQV
+629 AAKAEEKKYI
-638 ETLPVIDYE
+638 ETLPLIEYE

-663 PVKKSKKLLR
+663 PIKKSKKLLR
-673 IEVDIGEKN
+673 IEVDIGEEK

-696 EELVGKSVI
+696 EELVGKKVI

-719 SNGMMLAADDG
+719 SNGMMLAADNG
-730 GAIVAALMPDKEIKS
+730 GEIVAALMPDKEIAS
-745 GSRIR
+745 GSKIR

>member
-1 MIINYPSNKFPCNHD
+1 M
-16 KRNIFQ
+16 
-22 NCSHPEEIHL
+22 PE
-32 EKYME
+32 
-37 IRMSKS
+37 S
-43 SSKPVLVTCG
+43 STKPVLVTCG

-73 IYARS
+73 IFARS

-105 LGITPTELVE
+105 LGITPKELVE

-123 TFKQLGIYFD
+123 TFKSLGIYFD

-147 HDIVSRLI
+147 LDIVNRLI

-168 YCPACN
+168 YCPKCN

-236 EFSNYL
+236 EFSDYL

-247 KDLGGTTNAINYAR
+247 NDLGGTINARNYAL

-282 FPGHEDLVVYVWVD
+282 FPGHDDLVVYVWVD

-317 KFWKG
+317 KYWKK

-361 MVKIEDRKFS
+361 MVKIEDKKFS

-419 NAELVAVLGNFLYRT
+419 NTELVAVLGNFLYRT

-447 GEVEPEIRKEIEK
+447 GELEPEVKGEIEK
-460 ALVEVKAAMEEYE
+460 ALKEVKAAMAEYE

-482 ALSSFGN
+482 ALASFGN
-489 TYFQSHEPWKL
+489 TYFQSHEPWSL
-500 IKEDRDACGQVVY
+500 IKQDKEACGKVLY

-531 QTMEKAWKGLG
+531 QTMETAWKELG
-542 HESDIHAALY
+542 QEGDLHTILY
-552 EETLVPLKA
+552 DEALVPLGP

-583 EEIANQRVAAANAKR
+583 EEIANQRVQAANAKKAAA
-598 NGVKGG
+598 KGNN
-604 EKEPSKSEG
+604 KVPSKSEG
-613 MGPSEA
+613 MGSGEEA
-619 SKASEKTVDV
+619 TKPEKAK
-629 ATAEEKVQV
+629 AEEAGQKEVEQKVN
-638 ETLPVIDYE
+638 LPLIEYD

-656 GKVLLAE
+656 GKVLHAE

-673 IEVDIGEKN
+673 VEVDIGEEK
-682 PRQLVAGMASYYTP
+682 PRQLVAGMSSYYTP
-696 EELVGKSVI
+696 EELIGKHII

-719 SNGMMLAADDG
+719 SNGMMLAADNGSD
-730 GAIVAALMPDKEIKS
+730 IVAALMPDKEIKP

>member
-1 MIINYPSNKFPCNHD
+1 M
-16 KRNIFQ
+16 
-22 NCSHPEEIHL
+22 PE
-32 EKYME
+32 
-37 IRMSKS
+37 S

-73 IYARS
+73 IFARS
-78 LKKEGREVTFVC
+78 LRKEGRDVTFVC

-105 LGITPTELVE
+105 LGITPKELVE

-123 TFKQLGIYFD
+123 TFKQLGVYFD

-147 HDIVSRLI
+147 LDIVNRLI
-155 EKGYVYPK
+155 EKDYVYPK
-163 IIEIA
+163 TIEIA
-168 YCPACN
+168 YCPKCN

-180 YVEGA
+180 YVEGS

-211 QNPVCTICGG
+211 QSPVCTICGG

-236 EFSNYL
+236 KFSDYL

-247 KDLGGTTNAINYAR
+247 NDLGGTTNAINYAL

-282 FPGHEDLVVYVWVD
+282 FPGHDDLVVYVWVD

-306 EWAAQAGDSWE
+306 EWAAKAGDSWE
-317 KFWKG
+317 KYWKN

-361 MVKIEDRKFS
+361 MVKIEDKKFS

-404 TKELNFSWRVLQEKI
+404 TKELNFSWHVLQEKI
-419 NAELVAVLGNFLYRT
+419 NTELVAVFGNFLYRT
-434 MLFAFKNYGEVPE
+434 MLFAFKNYGEVPA
-447 GEVEPEIRKEIEK
+447 GELEPEVKEEIGKTLKEI
-460 ALVEVKAAMEEYE
+460 KAAMAEYE
-473 FKKAVDSAM
+473 FKKAVDCAM
-482 ALSSFGN
+482 TLASFGN
-489 TYFQSHEPWKL
+489 IYFQSHEPWSL
-500 IKEDRDACGQVVY
+500 IKKDRAACGNVLY
-513 NCLHLAKALSL
+513 NCLHLAKALCI

-531 QTMEKAWKGLG
+531 QTMETAWKELG
-542 HESDIHAALY
+542 Q
-552 EETLVPLKA
+552 EEDLHTARYSEALVPLKA

-583 EEIANQRVAAANAKR
+583 EEIANERVKAADAKKAAKR
-598 NGVKGG
+598 NG
-604 EKEPSKSEG
+604 KEPAKSEG
-613 MGPSEA
+613 MGP
-619 SKASEKTVDV
+619 
-629 ATAEEKVQV
+629 AEEAKPA
-638 ETLPVIDYE
+638 EKAGDAAKAKEEEEKEILPLIEYE

-663 PVKKSKKLLR
+663 PIKKSKKLLR
-673 IEVDIGEKN
+673 VEVDIGEEK
-682 PRQLVAGMASYYTP
+682 PRQLVAGMASFYSP
-696 EELVGKSVI
+696 EELVGKYVI
-705 VLANL
+705 VFANL

-730 GAIVAALMPDKEIKS
+730 GEIVSALMPDKEIKP

>member
-1 MIINYPSNKFPCNHD
+1 
-16 KRNIFQ
+16 
-22 NCSHPEEIHL
+22 
-32 EKYME
+32 
-37 IRMSKS
+37 
-43 SSKPVLVTCG
+43 
-53 LPYANGKAHI
+53 
-63 GHLRTYVPAD
+63 
-73 IYARS
+73 
-78 LKKEGREVTFVC
+78 
-90 GSDTHGTPIVVNAEE
+90 
-105 LGITPTELVE
+105 
-115 IYHKHFDE
+115 
-123 TFKQLGIYFD
+123 
-133 AFGTTDD
+133 
-140 PENHNRT
+140 
-147 HDIVSRLI
+147 
-155 EKGYVYPK
+155 
-163 IIEIA
+163 
-168 YCPACN
+168 
-174 RFLPDR
+174 
-180 YVEGA
+180 
-185 CPHCGETA
+185 
-193 RGDECDQGC
+193 
-202 GKHLEPGEL
+202 
-211 QNPVCTICGG
+211 
-221 PAEYRQQEHFFFKLS
+221 
-236 EFSNYL
+236 
-242 MDYLS
+242 
-247 KDLGGTTNAINYAR
+247 
-261 GWVKQG
+261 
-267 LTDWCITRN
+267 
-276 LEWGVK
+276 
-282 FPGHEDLVVYVWVD
+282 VD

-336 HHCIFWPAMLKG
+336 HHCIFWPAMLNG

-361 MVKIEDRKFS
+361 MVKIEDKKFS

-447 GEVEPEIRKEIEK
+447 GKLEPEVSAEIEG
-460 ALVEVKAAMEEYE
+460 ALKEVKEAMAEYE

-482 ALSSFGN
+482 TLASFGN

-500 IKEDRDACGQVVY
+500 IKEDRNACGQVIY

-524 IFEPVIP
+524 IFEPVLP
-531 QTMEKAWKGLG
+531 QTMETAWKELG
-542 HESDIHAALY
+542 QENDIHASQY
-552 EETLVPLKA
+552 EEALVPLKA

-583 EEIANQRVAAANAKR
+583 EEIANQRVKAANEKKNAA
-598 NGVKGG
+598 KGG
-604 EKEPSKSEG
+604 EKKPSKSEG
-613 MGPSEA
+613 MGPFEEP
-619 SKASEKTVDV
+619 KAAKKAGEVAKT
-629 ATAEEKVQV
+629 EEKVQI
-638 ETLPVIDYE
+638 ETLPQIEYE

-656 GKVLLAE
+656 GKVLFVE

-673 IEVDIGEKN
+673 VEVDIGDEK

-696 EELVGKSVI
+696 EELVGKYVV

-710 KPAKLCGVE
+710 KPVKLCGVE

-730 GAIVAALMPDKEIKS
+730 GAIVAALMPDKEIKP

>member
-1 MIINYPSNKFPCNHD
+1 M
-16 KRNIFQ
+16 
-22 NCSHPEEIHL
+22 PE
-32 EKYME
+32 
-37 IRMSKS
+37 S

-73 IYARS
+73 IFARS
-78 LKKEGREVTFVC
+78 LRKEGRDVTFVC

-105 LGITPTELVE
+105 LGITPKELVE

-123 TFKQLGIYFD
+123 TFKQLGVYFD

-147 HDIVSRLI
+147 LDIVNRLI
-155 EKGYVYPK
+155 EKDYVYPK
-163 IIEIA
+163 TIEIA
-168 YCPACN
+168 YCPKCN

-180 YVEGA
+180 YVEGS

-211 QNPVCTICGG
+211 QSPVCTICGG

-236 EFSNYL
+236 KFSDYL

-247 KDLGGTTNAINYAR
+247 NDLGGTTNAINYAL

-282 FPGHEDLVVYVWVD
+282 FPGHDDLVVYVWVD

-306 EWAAQAGDSWE
+306 EWAAKAGDSWE
-317 KFWKG
+317 KYWKN

-361 MVKIEDRKFS
+361 MVKIEDKKFS

-404 TKELNFSWRVLQEKI
+404 TKELNFSWHVLQEKI
-419 NAELVAVLGNFLYRT
+419 NTELVAVFGNFLYRT
-434 MLFAFKNYGEVPE
+434 MLFAFKNYGEVPA
-447 GEVEPEIRKEIEK
+447 GELEPEVKEEIGKALKEI
-460 ALVEVKAAMEEYE
+460 KAAMAEYE
-473 FKKAVDSAM
+473 FKKAVDCAM
-482 ALSSFGN
+482 TLASFGN
-489 TYFQSHEPWKL
+489 TYFQSHEPWSL
-500 IKEDRDACGQVVY
+500 IKKDRAACGNVLY
-513 NCLHLAKALSL
+513 NCLHLAKALCI

-531 QTMEKAWKGLG
+531 QTMETAWKELG
-542 HESDIHAALY
+542 QEEDLHTTLY
-552 EETLVPLKA
+552 SEALVPLKA

-583 EEIANQRVAAANAKR
+583 EEIANERVKAADAKKAAAKR
-598 NGVKGG
+598 NG
-604 EKEPSKSEG
+604 KEPTKSEG
-613 MGPSEA
+613 MGP
-619 SKASEKTVDV
+619 
-629 ATAEEKVQV
+629 AEEAKPA
-638 ETLPVIDYE
+638 EKAGDAAKAKEEEEKEILPLIEYE

-663 PVKKSKKLLR
+663 PIKKSKKLLR
-673 IEVDIGEKN
+673 VEVDIGEEK
-682 PRQLVAGMASYYTP
+682 PRQLVAGMASFYSP
-696 EELVGKSVI
+696 EELVGKYVI

-730 GAIVAALMPDKEIKS
+730 GEIVSALMPDKEIKP